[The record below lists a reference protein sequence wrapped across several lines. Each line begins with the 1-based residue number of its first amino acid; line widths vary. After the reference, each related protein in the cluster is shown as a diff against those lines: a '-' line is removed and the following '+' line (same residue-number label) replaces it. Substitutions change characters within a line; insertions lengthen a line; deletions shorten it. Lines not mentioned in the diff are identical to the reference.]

1 MTKREAQRLA
11 ILINKHPGCTVTGV
25 RRFPTH
31 GGYSHELVI
40 TDTSVP
46 GTIDSFII
54 KDREAWL
61 EHVRATEMDV
71 SALWEAKS

>member
-11 ILINKHPGCTVTGV
+11 VLINKHPGTTVTGV

-40 TDTSVP
+40 TDSTGEV
-46 GTIDSFII
+46 TIGSRDDWMAHIRGSTL
-54 KDREAWL
+54 KVA
-61 EHVRATEMDV
+61 DV
-71 SALWEAKS
+71 WGE

>member
-11 ILINKHPGCTVTGV
+11 ILINKHPGCTVSGV

-40 TDTSVP
+40 TDSVDG
-46 GTIDSFII
+46 GTFVVQ
-54 KDREAWL
+54 DREAWV